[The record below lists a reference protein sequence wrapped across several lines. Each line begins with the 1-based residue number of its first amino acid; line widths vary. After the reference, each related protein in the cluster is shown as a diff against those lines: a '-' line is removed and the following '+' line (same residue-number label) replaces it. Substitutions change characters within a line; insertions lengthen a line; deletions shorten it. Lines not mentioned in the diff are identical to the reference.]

1 MENVP
6 YRDRSDRIIQSKAS
20 VYRYLRCGRRSV
32 SVRHRRGTC
41 KTIY

>member
-6 YRDRSDRIIQSKAS
+6 YRDRSDRITETKAAAYS
-20 VYRYLRCGRRSV
+20 HLKCGRRSV